1 VSVREGIWG
10 ELAARRGELEDLCA
24 DCVRI
29 PGVNPP
35 GDTTRIAAFARAH
48 LERHGFSVEVHE
60 PRAGSPNLVATLGR
74 TDVRPGLVVN
84 GHLDT
89 FPAAAG
95 EWRHGDPFSG
105 AKDDGRIYGC
115 GASDMRGGIGAL
127 LFAASLLK
135 PREQEFRG
143 RVSLVLSS
151 DEETGGRWGT
161 AWLLDN
167 VDAVKAG
174 ACLVADQCGRDVVA
188 AGEKG
193 MCFLT
198 VRTSGR
204 SSHAA
209 YGSGDS
215 ANHRLLAVLGAIREL
230 ERLEPPA
237 DAGGASGP
245 ENRVTVNVGH
255 VEGGVSPNLVA
266 GSAFAR
272 MDIRLPIWLS
282 SERLLSEVDAAV
294 ARAGEDCAIEVDLL
308 SEPNHTPVDSPLIQ
322 GVLDASRLAT
332 GREARPITRVGA
344 SDARLFR
351 AAGIAT
357 AVYGPQPNNMGSA
370 DEFVEVEDLV
380 TTAQVHAATMIDA
393 LLAEGVRA

>member
-1 VSVREGIWG
+1 VSVRGDVWEEI
-10 ELAARRGELEDLCA
+10 AARRGELEDLCA

-35 GDTTRIAAFARAH
+35 GDTARIAAFARAH
-48 LERHGFSVEVHE
+48 LERDGFSVDVYE
-60 PRAGSPNLVATLGR
+60 PRSGSPNLVATLGR
-74 TDVRPGLVVN
+74 QDVRPGLVVN

-105 AKDDGRIYGC
+105 AKADGRIYGC
-115 GASDMRGGIGAL
+115 GSSDMRGGIAAM
-127 LFAASLLK
+127 LFLASLLK
-135 PREQEFRG
+135 PREEEYPG
-143 RVSLVLSS
+143 RVSLVFSS

-161 AWLLDN
+161 SWLLDN
-167 VDAVKAG
+167 VEAVKAD
-174 ACLVADQCGRDVVA
+174 ACLVADQCGPDLVA
-188 AGEKG
+188 VGEKG

-198 VRTSGR
+198 VRASGR

-209 YGSGDS
+209 YGSSDS
-215 ANHRLLAVLGAIREL
+215 ANHRLLVVLGAIRAL

-237 DAGGASGP
+237 GAATSSGP

-255 VEGGVSPNLVA
+255 LEGGVSPNLVA
-266 GSAFAR
+266 AGAFAR

-282 SERLLSEVDAAV
+282 SERLLAELDEAV
-294 ARAGEDCAIEVDLL
+294 ARTGEDCTIEVDLL
-308 SEPNHTPVDSPLIQ
+308 SEPNHTPVDSPFIQ

-351 AAGIAT
+351 GAGIAT
-357 AVYGPQPNNMGSA
+357 AVYGPQPNDMGST
-370 DEFVEVEDLV
+370 DEFVKVDELI
-380 TTAQVHAATMIDA
+380 TTAQVHAAAMLDA
-393 LLAEGVRA
+393 LRPEGPRP